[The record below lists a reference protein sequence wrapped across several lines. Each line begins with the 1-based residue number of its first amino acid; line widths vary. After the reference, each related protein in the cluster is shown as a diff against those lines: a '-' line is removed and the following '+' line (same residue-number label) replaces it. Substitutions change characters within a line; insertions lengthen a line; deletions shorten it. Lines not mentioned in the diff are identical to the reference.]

1 MFARFRER
9 DRFLER
15 SARLR
20 RLLGLPPLITAPGA
34 DADHGGNAG
43 GDEITAVALPQLFE
57 LFAADFLINF
67 LKNVGHAIALNAWPH
82 NGAAAGRV
90 LRSGSNSRCRRA
102 VR

>member
-1 MFARFRER
+1 MGPTPVLPYARYSPN
-9 DRFLER
+9 LYP
-15 SARLR
+15 AC
-20 RLLGLPPLITAPGA
+20 TAPDR
-34 DADHGGNAG
+34 DAAGECLAQQNAG
-43 GDEITAVALPQLFE
+43 GDEKNAVPLPQPFE